1 MGAKTAVL
9 TGPRLRSDRGN
20 RAKHYLVT
28 REEDLGV
35 LGAVGAG
42 EQASQRT
49 CGGSR
54 ARLIVVIRILKVPDR
69 KAFPRPRLHQ
79 PRLSRPAPAGT
90 HPERQIAGDTPS

>member
-42 EQASQRT
+42 EQGQS
-49 CGGSR
+49 
-54 ARLIVVIRILKVPDR
+54 
-69 KAFPRPRLHQ
+69 
-79 PRLSRPAPAGT
+79 AG
-90 HPERQIAGDTPS
+90 HAGDREVGESP